1 MIRAILA
8 CDARGGIARNGIM
21 PWPRNK
27 KDLQH
32 FSKLTRDQI
41 VVMGRGTWEAE
52 DMPTPLPNRVNAIVS
67 SNPKLHAADSG
78 IDFQIVDEVADNL
91 HNLDD
96 TNPDIDVFVI
106 GGAKLFTSV
115 IDEIE
120 ILHLTRI
127 AGNFDCDT
135 FIPLDLIKEKFDLID
150 RISIDAA
157 TTFETYIA
165 RKI

>member
-1 MIRAILA
+1 MIKAILA
-8 CDARGGIARNGIM
+8 CDGQGGIARHGVM

-27 KDLQH
+27 RDLQH
-32 FSKLTRDQI
+32 FSKLTRNQI

-52 DMPTPLPNRVNAIVS
+52 DMPTPLPNRVNVVVS
-67 SNPKLHAADSG
+67 TTGLDDDDIDLG
-78 IDFQIVDEVADNL
+78 IAGNVADNL

-96 TNPDIDVFVI
+96 TNPGTDVFVI

-135 FIPLDLIKEKFDLID
+135 FIPLELIKEKFSLLD
-150 RISIDAA
+150 RVSIDAS

-165 RKI
+165 RRLH